1 MKKMIKL
8 SLVAAVA
15 VAGLTTS
22 ATAGS
27 LEDAIKG
34 TTVSGKAM
42 IGYNYADTN
51 VQNNLGVTKTANAA
65 NDSTSNQTEYDFDIT
80 MNTKVNDTITFTS
93 GIQADHTVD
102 NRDETTN
109 TNGSQAIT
117 LTKLYFTAK
126 TDVATVMV
134 GKQKQPTPFLDDERG
149 DGIVALVPAGPV
161 TLAAGHITG
170 LLADQSIT
178 AAAVIGSVG
187 PVNASLWALDV
198 TSGTTDATAA
208 VLDSAG
214 DTITAAT
221 AAAVAPGVS
230 GYSLNLNGTFGPVN
244 VDLTHSSLELDD
256 TVGSEDES
264 LTKLIVSGKVAD
276 VNLVA
281 GYGTTNNTTARNHGV
296 DLTGDADAKTNFAL
310 DQIKLD
316 DFSDADAILVGASMS
331 FGKTT
336 VGVNYLTAD
345 VGSTIDATELDLSV
359 KYAMSK
365 NFSITGL
372 YSDAEIENAA
382 KLYDETRMELSLN
395 YKF

>member
-149 DGIVALVPAGPV
+149 DGVVALVPAGPV

-198 TSGTTDATAA
+198 TNGTTPGSAA
-208 VLDSAG
+208 VLDSSG

-221 AAAVAPGVS
+221 VDTVFPGAD
-230 GYSLNLNGTFGPVN
+230 GYSLNLNGTVGPVK
-244 VDLTHSSLELDD
+244 VDFTHTDLDTD
-256 TVGSEDES
+256 VANTDAS

-372 YSDAEIENAA
+372 YADTDADLAGA
-382 KLYDETRMELSLN
+382 TAVDTKHMELSLN